1 MGKVSKR
8 EQIKKL
14 AEDLAIE
21 RRRAKKEERRAD
33 AAEKENDFL
42 KVQRVKMAHALV
54 KKEHEIKA
62 MKAIAVKEKADLKK
76 EREKFKKEQEKFKK
90 GCAKQTALCEKLR
103 RTLERDVDVRRTE
116 FAEEGK
122 KMSARADQ
130 VEKLRKAAKER
141 MQQAAGEGAN
151 TATRG

>member
-42 KVQRVKMAHALV
+42 KAQRVKMAHLV
-54 KKEHEIKA
+54 WH
-62 MKAIAVKEKADLKK
+62 MHW
-76 EREKFKKEQEKFKK
+76 
-90 GCAKQTALCEKLR
+90 
-103 RTLERDVDVRRTE
+103 
-116 FAEEGK
+116 
-122 KMSARADQ
+122 
-130 VEKLRKAAKER
+130 
-141 MQQAAGEGAN
+141 
-151 TATRG
+151 